1 MRQNYIMTED
11 INTNNTDVILVHSA
25 SMSAYNIFNANNW
38 TGYSSAVVRS
48 CAAQLG
54 LLNYSLNKLNE
65 LYDISEKLC
74 EPKFNDLKKQWNTA
88 TWRIEGADYFVE
100 IPEIHLFIQAF
111 LNSIKTFL
119 DLIVQLISTEKIV
132 SKKIHGFHKKGKNPG
147 GETLHFLKNKNTNKI
162 VAEHIFKL
170 IEEHKRR
177 WIDDA
182 VNARDSL
189 VHPEMGLVQ
198 IMFRL
203 EITVGN
209 SDLELKDLKR
219 PSINNI
225 NFDKYAETTYMQ
237 LTEFAKSFITILK
250 SP

>member
-1 MRQNYIMTED
+1 MTED
-11 INTNNTDVILVHSA
+11 INTNNTDVILVHPA
-25 SMSAYNIFNANNW
+25 SRAAHNIFNANVW
-38 TGYSSAVVRS
+38 TDYSSAVVSS

-65 LYDISEKLC
+65 LYGISNRLC
-74 EPKFNDLKKQWNTA
+74 EPNFNDLKKQWITSK
-88 TWRIEGADYFVE
+88 WHIEKADYFVE
-100 IPEIHLFIQAF
+100 KPEIHLFIQAF

-147 GETLHFLKNKNTNKI
+147 GETLHILRNKNTNKM
-162 VAEHIFKL
+162 VADNIYKL
-170 IEEHKRR
+170 IEEHKRM

-182 VNARDSL
+182 INARDSL
-189 VHPEMGLVQ
+189 VHPEIGLIQ

-203 EITVGN
+203 EITVRD
-209 SDLELKDLKR
+209 SELELKDLKK

-225 NFDKYAETTYMQ
+225 NFDEYAETTYMQ
-237 LTEFAKSFITILK
+237 LNEFAKSFITILK
-250 SP
+250 SS